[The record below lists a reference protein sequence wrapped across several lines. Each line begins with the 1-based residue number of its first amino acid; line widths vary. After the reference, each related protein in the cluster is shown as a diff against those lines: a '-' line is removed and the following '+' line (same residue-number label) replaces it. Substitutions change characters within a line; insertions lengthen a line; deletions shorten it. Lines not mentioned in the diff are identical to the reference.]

1 MVSPRSRGEDLGGR
15 GSDCSKEILVTSSV
29 GALLLWPRGLARGPD
44 RALASLGKVG
54 LDTDTGQ
61 HKARDTQLATPV
73 CTSPDTPG
81 RKLEDFVSEPWAPS
95 APPLLRVLGPEG
107 MVRPEG

>member
-73 CTSPDTPG
+73 CTSPDTLG

-95 APPLLRVLGPEG
+95 GPTTTA
-107 MVRPEG
+107 RAWS